1 MSDLTF
7 GEILA
12 SAEDTPEGLRF
23 AVTEN
28 WKQGRTAFGGFTAG
42 LLLAAARR
50 AMPDLPPLRS
60 TLINFTGPVTSAPS
74 ISTRVLRQG
83 RNVITVQAEAFCE
96 GKLCAQSTF
105 SFGLGQDSHISH
117 DLPAPDA
124 PPPDEV
130 EDFLP
135 PNIPLP
141 INFFKNFD
149 AKLIEGH
156 RPFTGADRGYIRAW
170 VRHRDEAVRQTP
182 EGLMSLADV
191 LPPAVFS
198 KARKLGP
205 NSSMNWI
212 CNFLSEDLTSRDGWW
227 MMETDL
233 TLARDGYSSQVMR
246 MWNADGELVIDG
258 MQSVVIFV

>member
-1 MSDLTF
+1 MNDMTF
-7 GEILA
+7 GDILK
-12 SAEDTPEGLRF
+12 SAEETPEGLRF
-23 AVTEN
+23 AVTDN
-28 WKQGRTAFGGFTAG
+28 WKQGRTAYGGFTAG
-42 LLLAAARR
+42 LLLAAARK
-50 AMPDLPPLRS
+50 ALPDLPPLRS
-60 TLINFTGPVTSAPS
+60 VLINFTGPVTSSPTVT
-74 ISTRVLRQG
+74 TRVLRQG
-83 RNVITVQAEAFCE
+83 RNVTTVQVEAFCE
-96 GKLCAQSTF
+96 EMLCAQSTF
-105 SFGLGQDSHISH
+105 SFGLAQESHIRH
-117 DLPAPDA
+117 DLPAPGA
-124 PPPDEV
+124 PQPDEV

-149 AKLIEGH
+149 AKLIEGN
-156 RPFTGADRGYIRAW
+156 RPFTGADHGYIRAW
-170 VRHRDEAVRQTP
+170 VRHRDETVRQTA

-212 CNFLSEDLTSRDGWW
+212 CNFLSENSTSRDGWW

-233 TLARDGYSSQVMR
+233 TVARDGFSSQVMR
-246 MWNADGELVIDG
+246 MWNADGDLVIDG

>member
-1 MSDLTF
+1 MSDLTL
-7 GEILA
+7 GKILTQ
-12 SAEDTPEGLRF
+12 AEEVPEGLRF
-23 AVTEN
+23 EVTDN

-50 AMPDLPPLRS
+50 TTPDLPPLRS
-60 TLINFTGPVTSAPS
+60 VLINFTGPVASPPT

-83 RNVITVQAEAFCE
+83 RNVITVQSDAICD
-96 GKLCAQSTF
+96 GKLCAQGTF
-105 SFGLGQDSHISH
+105 SFGQAQESHVSQSMS
-117 DLPAPDA
+117 APDA
-124 PPPDEV
+124 PEPEQT

-141 INFFKNFD
+141 INFFQNFE

-156 RPFTGADRGYIRAW
+156 RPFTGADRGYVRAW
-170 VRHRDEAVRQTP
+170 VRHRDEEVRNTP
-182 EGLMSLADV
+182 EGLMSIADV

-212 CNFLSEDLTSRDGWW
+212 CNFLSEDLTSPDGWW
-227 MMETDL
+227 MMENDL
-233 TLARDGYSSQVMR
+233 TVANDGYSSQVMR
-246 MWNADGELVIDG
+246 VWDAHGRLVIDG

>member
-1 MSDLTF
+1 MNDMTF
-7 GEILA
+7 GDILK
-12 SAEDTPEGLRF
+12 SAEETPEGLRF
-23 AVTEN
+23 AVTDN
-28 WKQGRTAFGGFTAG
+28 WKQGRTAYGGFTAG
-42 LLLAAARR
+42 LLLAAARK
-50 AMPDLPPLRS
+50 ALTEAEPLRS
-60 TLINFTGPVTSAPS
+60 VLINFTGPVTSSPTVT
-74 ISTRVLRQG
+74 TRVLRQG
-83 RNVITVQAEAFCE
+83 RNVTTVQVEAFCE
-96 GKLCAQSTF
+96 EMLCAQSTF
-105 SFGLGQDSHISH
+105 SFGLAQESHIRH
-117 DLPAPDA
+117 DLPAPGA
-124 PPPDEV
+124 PQPDEV

-149 AKLIEGH
+149 AKLIEGN
-156 RPFTGADRGYIRAW
+156 RPFTGADHGYIRAW
-170 VRHRDEAVRQTP
+170 VRHRDETVRQTA

-212 CNFLSEDLTSRDGWW
+212 CNFLSENSTSRDGWW

-233 TLARDGYSSQVMR
+233 TVARDGFSSQVMR
-246 MWNADGELVIDG
+246 MWNADGDLVIDG

>member
-7 GEILA
+7 GEILKT
-12 SAEDTPEGLRF
+12 AEDTPEGLRF
-23 AVTEN
+23 SVTDN
-28 WKQGRTAFGGFTAG
+28 WKQGRTAYGGFTSG

-60 TLINFTGPVTSAPS
+60 VLINFTGPVATPPTV
-74 ISTRVLRQG
+74 STRILRQG

-96 GKLCAQSTF
+96 DKLCAQGTF
-105 SFGLGQDSHISH
+105 SFGQAQESHISH
-117 DLPAPDA
+117 DLSAPDA
-124 PPPDEV
+124 PSPDEV

-156 RPFTGADRGYIRAW
+156 RPFSGADRGYIRAW
-170 VRHRDEAVRQTP
+170 VQHRDEEVRQTP
-182 EGLMSLADV
+182 EGLISLADV

-212 CNFLSEDLTSRDGWW
+212 CNFLSEDLTSREGWW
-227 MMETDL
+227 MIETDL
-233 TLARDGYSSQVMR
+233 TVARDGYSSQVMR
-246 MWNADGELVIDG
+246 MWNADGELVVDG